1 MNRRKTLPLPTGF
14 EELGDTAL
22 AAMDARP
29 AAPRIC
35 IERAKDGRWNFANP
49 YSEEHGERW
58 LAMLAGAFGT
68 RSGGA
73 INHFLDTLTKLVA
86 PGSWD
91 EKRQVWFPCE
101 DDFQAALNIISSLR
115 PENEAQAA
123 YAAQLVAL
131 HMSAVKLGAQM
142 SKSWADPRTAA
153 ILSKTSRAYG
163 EGMERLARLQGKV
176 QPKQVNQTIQVVY
189 VDKRSVHIDGGVGP
203 NGEQPHASDLSQ
215 EYCNAA
221 STVSELSALPSPCPD
236 NRQAM
241 PIARS
246 SGEEKVP
253 NAWWGPRI
261 WSALRRAQWKLQA
274 WSVDK

>member
-1 MNRRKTLPLPTGF
+1 MNKRKTLPLPTGF
-14 EELGDTAL
+14 EELGDAAL

-68 RSGGA
+68 RSGGV

-86 PGSWD
+86 PGAWD

-101 DDFQAALNIISSLR
+101 DDYQAALNIISSLR

-123 YAAQLVAL
+123 YGAQLVAL
-131 HMSAVKLGAQM
+131 HLSAMKLGGQM
-142 SKSWADPRTAA
+142 AKSWADPRTAA
-153 ILSKTSRAYG
+153 LLAKTSRAYG
-163 EGMERLARLQGKV
+163 EGMERLARLQGKL

-189 VDKRSVHIDGGVGP
+189 VDNRDQRSVQFTGGCGS
-203 NGEQPHASDLSQ
+203 NGGQPQASPSPLQYGDPSIRD
-215 EYCNAA
+215 ARA
-221 STVSELSALPSPCPD
+221 TLPSPCQND
-236 NRQAM
+236 GESMSVTGREGQA
-241 PIARS
+241 S
-246 SGEEKVP
+246 VP
-253 NAWWGPRI
+253 HAWWGSRLWRSI
-261 WSALRRAQWKLQA
+261 RRT
-274 WSVDK
+274 

>member
-1 MNRRKTLPLPTGF
+1 MNKRKSLPLPTGF
-14 EELGDTAL
+14 EELGDAAL

-73 INHFLDTLTKLVA
+73 INHFLNTLTKLVE

-91 EKRQVWFPCE
+91 EKRQIWFPCE
-101 DDFQAALNIISSLR
+101 DDYQAALNIISSLK
-115 PENEAQAA
+115 PENEAQAG

-131 HMSAVKLGAQM
+131 HLSALKLGSQM

-153 ILSKTSRAYG
+153 ILAKTSRAYG

-176 QPKQVNQTIQVVY
+176 QPKQVKQTIQVVY
-189 VDKRSVHIDGGVGP
+189 VDRRSVQTDGGFGP

-215 EYCNAA
+215 QYCIAA
-221 STVSELSALPSPCPD
+221 STVPELSPLRSSGPD
-236 NRQAM
+236 DRQAM
-241 PIARS
+241 PSAGS
-246 SGEEKVP
+246 SGENKVP
-253 NAWWGPRI
+253 NAWWGAWI
-261 WSALRRAQWKLQA
+261 WSALRRA
-274 WSVDK
+274 